1 MASNDRIS
9 AEMKRLNKIF
19 KNIDVDKRNL
29 CANLIQNAAFIAVSL
44 QDLQEQIKA
53 DGWIEEYQ
61 NGENQHGKKPG
72 SASQVYTKLISNYN
86 AVIRE
91 LVKLLPSSDKE
102 LARIASDPMADF
114 LTSK

>member
-9 AEMKRLNKIF
+9 AEMKRLSKIF
-19 KNIDVDKRNL
+19 KNIEPDKRNL
-29 CANLIQNAAFIAVSL
+29 CASLIQNAAFMAISL